1 MNMIIQ
7 ITTAIAMILSIIVP
21 FGYFF
26 LGEKSKKR
34 YKKSLIANCFMFFGV
49 LLVATVVSFAGT
61 ASVQAAGS
69 SADGLATGLGYL
81 GAALVTGISGLGSG
95 IAVASSASAA
105 LGALSEDGSLF
116 GKSIIFVAMAEGI
129 ALYGLIISFMILGKL
144 SGALPMK
151 MYLISDNI
159 DTYTGMRLAGVEGV
173 VIHERNE
180 LKNALEQAISDKEI
194 GIILLTEKFGRE
206 FPEIIDEVRLH
217 HKTPLIIEIPDRH
230 GTGRKPDF
238 ITSYV
243 NEAIGLKL

>member
-7 ITTAIAMILSIIVP
+7 ITTAIALILSIIVP
-21 FGYFF
+21 FGCFF
-26 LGEKSKKR
+26 LGEKNKKR

-69 SADGLATGLGYL
+69 SADGLATGL
-81 GAALVTGISGLGSG
+81 SGLGSG

-144 SGALPMK
+144 
-151 MYLISDNI
+151 
-159 DTYTGMRLAGVEGV
+159 
-173 VIHERNE
+173 
-180 LKNALEQAISDKEI
+180 
-194 GIILLTEKFGRE
+194 
-206 FPEIIDEVRLH
+206 
-217 HKTPLIIEIPDRH
+217 
-230 GTGRKPDF
+230 
-238 ITSYV
+238 
-243 NEAIGLKL
+243 

>member
-7 ITTAIAMILSIIVP
+7 ITTAIALILSIIVP
-21 FGYFF
+21 FGCFF
-26 LGEKSKKR
+26 LGEKNKKR

-95 IAVASSASAA
+95 IAVASSA

-144 SGALPMK
+144 
-151 MYLISDNI
+151 
-159 DTYTGMRLAGVEGV
+159 
-173 VIHERNE
+173 
-180 LKNALEQAISDKEI
+180 
-194 GIILLTEKFGRE
+194 
-206 FPEIIDEVRLH
+206 
-217 HKTPLIIEIPDRH
+217 
-230 GTGRKPDF
+230 
-238 ITSYV
+238 
-243 NEAIGLKL
+243 